1 MKNLKVVYLIK
12 KEGTEEYLC
21 DTEWKGEK
29 FVQIKPENFEKEL
42 MKALIPDFDLDGDI
56 LVSFNNEDSLKHS
69 LMNRNIL
76 GDKCEVIKI
85 DLKYIVE
92 VQKESYYI

>member
-76 GDKCEVIKI
+76 GDKFY
-85 DLKYIVE
+85 L
-92 VQKESYYI
+92 